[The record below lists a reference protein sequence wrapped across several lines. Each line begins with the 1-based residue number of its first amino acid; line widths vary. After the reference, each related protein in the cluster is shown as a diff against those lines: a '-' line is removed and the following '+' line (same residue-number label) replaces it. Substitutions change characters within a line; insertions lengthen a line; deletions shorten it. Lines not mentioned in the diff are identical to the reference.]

1 MLSARQALWLVK
13 MDLKEL
19 QKAHYKLLQ
28 RNKELLA
35 ELANKKNVHVKNPRS
50 GICQD
55 IYNNHVRKRKERT

>member
-1 MLSARQALWLVK
+1 MLDLYHKSIATKKETLRREMLSARQALWLVK

-35 ELANKKNVHVKNPRS
+35 ELANKKECTCE
-50 GICQD
+50 G
-55 IYNNHVRKRKERT
+55 